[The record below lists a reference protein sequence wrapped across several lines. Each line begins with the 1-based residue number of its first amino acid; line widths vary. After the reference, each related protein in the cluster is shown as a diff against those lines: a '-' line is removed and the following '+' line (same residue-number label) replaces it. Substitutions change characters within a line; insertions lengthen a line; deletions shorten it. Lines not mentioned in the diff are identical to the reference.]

1 VIVPNHISGSVELH
15 LGDFTTDGWE
25 AVSAREK
32 SMEAAERVRL
42 LYVALTRARDHLVVG
57 LFRSA
62 NRGDQTDA
70 ARLDP
75 RLRACDGVDPLEEEW
90 EAAAPRRG
98 AGEVDATTPEEHRGA
113 EEAWVEHRAELLSRL
128 GVLRTQ
134 TATGLAH
141 TDDEAGL
148 SDEVGEDIAAS
159 RRGRAATSRGRA
171 VHAVLQVIDLAT
183 GAGLHDLAR
192 AQAAAEGIP
201 EQAPEVAALV
211 KAACESEPVRRG
223 AALRHWREVPV
234 GARVDG
240 VVLEGF
246 VDLLYE
252 LPDGRLVIVDYKTDA
267 VHGAEVDRRMERYR
281 LQGGVYALLVSEV
294 TRREVA
300 RIEFVFAAAG
310 EVRAVTDV
318 DPVVGEVR
326 ALLGPSPAV
335 RTE

>member
-1 VIVPNHISGSVELH
+1 
-15 LGDFTTDGWE
+15 
-25 AVSAREK
+25 
-32 SMEAAERVRL
+32 
-42 LYVALTRARDHLVVG
+42 
-57 LFRSA
+57 
-62 NRGDQTDA
+62 
-70 ARLDP
+70 
-75 RLRACDGVDPLEEEW
+75 
-90 EAAAPRRG
+90 
-98 AGEVDATTPEEHRGA
+98 
-113 EEAWVEHRAELLSRL
+113 
-128 GVLRTQ
+128 
-134 TATGLAH
+134 
-141 TDDEAGL
+141 
-148 SDEVGEDIAAS
+148 
-159 RRGRAATSRGRA
+159 
-171 VHAVLQVIDLAT
+171 
-183 GAGLHDLAR
+183 
-192 AQAAAEGIP
+192 
-201 EQAPEVAALV
+201 
-211 KAACESEPVRRG
+211 
-223 AALRHWREVPV
+223 V